1 MTSILDELAEAF
13 PDDVPGLAEST
24 NHLLPLKLNAQIGLY
39 FPGKDDRGDTRIGV
53 EDTPEMP
60 IVRAERMRLRR
71 TLATNIP
78 IQWGK
83 RVSRIV
89 HDDNGVEAFFE
100 DGTSAKGDILVGAD
114 GINSSG
120 KIEMKEIM

>member
-1 MTSILDELAEAF
+1 
-13 PDDVPGLAEST
+13 
-24 NHLLPLKLNAQIGLY
+24 
-39 FPGKDDRGDTRIGV
+39 
-53 EDTPEMP
+53 MP

-71 TLATNIP
+71 TLATNLP
-78 IQWGK
+78 IKWGK

-89 HDDNGVEAFFE
+89 HDDHGVEAFFE

-120 KIEMKEIM
+120 MISTALAITGSLLMDSSANPPLEEAWQRALEDCGLGCHRR

>member
-1 MTSILDELAEAF
+1 
-13 PDDVPGLAEST
+13 
-24 NHLLPLKLNAQIGLY
+24 
-39 FPGKDDRGDTRIGV
+39 
-53 EDTPEMP
+53 MP
-60 IVRAERMRLRR
+60 IVRAERLRLRR
-71 TLATNIP
+71 TLATNLP
-78 IQWGK
+78 IKWGK

-120 KIEMKEIM
+120 MSPRRKSRREHIANTNSAYTPPAEAW